1 MQPSEI
7 EALPFYEIEY
17 TIENLTNDLKN
28 KQDAE
33 NGGENQQSASSYMK
47 DGQKMISSAKM
58 SGAGRSINTPK
69 MPRMP
74 NISGKGFKL

>member
-28 KQDAE
+28 KRDAE
-33 NGGENQQSASSYMK
+33 EEQSSAHNTSSYTNQSKNML
-47 DGQKMISSAKM
+47 
-58 SGAGRSINTPK
+58 SGAKSNLGKTINSPK
-69 MPRMP
+69 MPKMP
-74 NISGKGFKL
+74 NMKTPRF